1 MNCSN
6 YVYKCI
12 NIDDRI
18 CWPPDGSTDGAE
30 MKMERVY
37 YTERLLDAFRRYY
50 DVNQEVE
57 GAPEEFFARC
67 DFHVTDARYVLSKKN
82 VLWSTDSHE
91 YCYIFS
97 LDHLT
102 LDDYRRFE
110 KYAYDDGM
118 KRITPGHG
126 HKCTAITLIAVCKS
140 CESDARRALRRC
152 RLHKEFR
159 FSLDGWM
166 DFHTALA
173 ELDPERVYTNFSGHK
188 NAGVLKKL
196 FKIKPE
202 GEMTNEHSID
212 TANRN
217 CCIGLRLSFLRP
229 LARKNL
235 GHRSDP

>member
-1 MNCSN
+1 MTGF
-6 YVYKCI
+6 VG
-12 NIDDRI
+12 RQMVQQ
-18 CWPPDGSTDGAE
+18 TGAE
-30 MKMERVY
+30 TKMERVY

-126 HKCTAITLIAVCKS
+126 HKCTAITLIAVCKL
-140 CESDARRALRRC
+140 C
-152 RLHKEFR
+152 LHDEAPSVSVKCGVFI
-159 FSLDGWM
+159 LP
-166 DFHTALA
+166 
-173 ELDPERVYTNFSGHK
+173 PEMGTQ
-188 NAGVLKKL
+188 
-196 FKIKPE
+196 
-202 GEMTNEHSID
+202 
-212 TANRN
+212 
-217 CCIGLRLSFLRP
+217 
-229 LARKNL
+229 
-235 GHRSDP
+235 